1 MINVYNFT
9 GQDEE
14 KCRMEAYEQL
24 DVYEN
29 EIITK
34 VYQEEDSYKMYV
46 VKKSEIEEFIS
57 KFLSDITSKMGLN
70 VRINIFEDENIF
82 NVKMNSK
89 NNSILIGKEGRTLTS
104 LQLLV
109 RQAIR
114 NITKMNI
121 KVNLDVSNYKSKQ
134 EKNFEQEIK
143 KIINEVM
150 TSKVDTTLDPMNS
163 YQRRIVHTVAS
174 NYYNIETESIGEEP
188 NRRTV
193 IKYVEK

>member
-34 VYQEEDSYKMYV
+34 VYQEEDSYKMDV

>member
-1 MINVYNFT
+1 MINVYNFE
-9 GQDEE
+9 GNSEE
-14 KCRMEAYEQL
+14 SCRMEAYEKL

-34 VYQEEDSYKMYV
+34 SYQEENLYKMDV
-46 VKKSEIEEFIS
+46 IKKSEVEEFINN
-57 KFLSDITSKMGLN
+57 FLYDITSKMGLN
-70 VRINIFEDENIF
+70 VKISIYEDDNIYS
-82 NVKMNSK
+82 VKMNSK
-89 NNSILIGKEGRTLTS
+89 NNAILIGKEGRTLTS

-109 RQAIR
+109 RQALR

-134 EKNFEQEIK
+134 EKSFEQEIK
-143 KIINEVM
+143 RVINDVM

-188 NRRTV
+188 NRKTV